1 MKYFTCVSEL
11 IRIADTIELHYKDSM
26 REMERSVCE
35 GGACK
40 RERGCTVHLRVYA
53 RDGEECECEGGG
65 CKRERV
71 YTAHLRKLESEV
83 NIQYVELVERNEKER
98 VQRGNKVSRNKGGV

>member
-1 MKYFTCVSEL
+1 MKGEL
-11 IRIADTIELHYKDSM
+11 
-26 REMERSVCE
+26 V
-35 GGACK
+35 